1 LAREGIAC
9 EDPPMPGVRV
19 RAAVA
24 PVLIAAVAAALAF
37 DQAGFFPHA
46 WVWAAVLFFW
56 GSIVALL
63 LPGDVRVGRPCA
75 AFLAALALLTG
86 WTLLSHIW
94 SAVPGQA
101 LLEARRDLVYLGA
114 AAAAVAGCSRMGA
127 RRLVGALLVSV
138 EVVVAVALAR
148 YLTVPPSHRISGN
161 QGALL
166 SWPTGYANA
175 LAALAALAVPLGL
188 AFAAH
193 ARGVAARSAAAAGV
207 PPLVAALVLSGSR
220 GGSIAAATA
229 ALALLLLDPRR
240 VSLGRATVRLAGP
253 VAVVIGACV
262 WSRLTDPMLAADD
275 VRRGRIVVAAVLI
288 LGIAAAGFTAAAR
301 QRARRGRVPSRR
313 ALAAVGL
320 VAVLLAALVSALPK
334 VGGDRALRSLVGGQ
348 RAAYWT
354 TAWTQIDAHPVA
366 GDGAGTFGLAWLQ
379 HGRAQE
385 VGGALD
391 AHNIYLETLAEL
403 GPVGL
408 MLLLVA
414 LAAPLVAAPRAI
426 AASRMGAA
434 ATAGYAAYAT
444 DSLVEWDWEL
454 PAVTVA
460 GLLLGATLLVIA
472 TRRTTT
478 QPLELR
484 ARTVAIAASTVL
496 AFLALL
502 GLMSHAV
509 PAAATAAGNGDRGGE
524 TNLSR

>member
-1 LAREGIAC
+1 
-9 EDPPMPGVRV
+9 MPSV

-24 PVLIAAVAAALAF
+24 PVLIAAVVAALAF

-56 GSIVALL
+56 GSILALL
-63 LPGDVRVGRPCA
+63 LPGDVRVGRPYA
-75 AFLAALALLTG
+75 AFLAAIALLAG
-86 WTLLSHIW
+86 WTLLSHVW

-114 AAAAVAGCSRMGA
+114 AAVVVAGCSRMGA

-148 YLTVPPSHRISGN
+148 YLTVSPSHRTSGN

-166 SWPTGYANA
+166 SWPAGYANA

-188 AFAAH
+188 SVAAH
-193 ARGVAARSAAAAGV
+193 ARGVAARRAAAAGV

-240 VSLGRATVRLAGP
+240 IPVGRATVRLAGP
-253 VAVVIGACV
+253 VAIVVGACV

-275 VRRGRIVVAAVLI
+275 VRRGRIVVAAALA
-288 LGIAAAGFTAAAR
+288 LGIGAAAFTTAAR
-301 QRARRGRVPSRR
+301 QRAHRGNVPSRR
-313 ALAAVGL
+313 ALAAVAL
-320 VAVLLAALVSALPK
+320 VAVLLAAFVSALPK
-334 VGGDRALRSLVGGQ
+334 AGGDRALRSLVGGQ

-366 GDGAGTFGLAWLQ
+366 GDGAGTFGLAWLE

-385 VGGALD
+385 LGGALD
-391 AHNIYLETLAEL
+391 DHNVYLETLAEL
-403 GPVGL
+403 GPPGL
-408 MLLLVA
+408 VLLLVA
-414 LAAPLVAAPRAI
+414 LGAPLVAAPRAI
-426 AASRMGAA
+426 AATRMGAA
-434 ATAGYAAYAT
+434 ATAAYAAYAI
-444 DSLVEWDWEL
+444 DALVEWDWEL

-460 GLLLGATLLVIA
+460 GLLLGAALLVIA
-472 TRRTTT
+472 TRRTAT

-484 ARTVAIAASTVL
+484 ARTVGIAAAILL
-496 AFLALL
+496 AVLALL
-502 GLMSHAV
+502 GLLSNTV
-509 PAAATAAGNGDRGGE
+509 PAAATAAGNGGRGGE